1 MHYTATAQ
9 REENLNSMKSFK
21 PLIYLLPYL
30 WPKENKNFKV
40 RLIFAICFLILAKV
54 ANVSVPIFLGKTV
67 DALDNIDLT
76 SLVLLVPMSLI
87 AAYGIARFLHVGFG
101 EIRDALFVKIGQ
113 NAIRRAAL
121 RIFNH
126 LHNLSLKF
134 HLNRQTG
141 ALSRIIDRGIGGIEF
156 TLRFVTFN
164 VFPTILEIILV
175 CIILI
180 NLFNWYFSF
189 ITLFVILFYIFF
201 TLIVTEWR
209 VKIRKKMN
217 EADNIRGQKSIDSLL
232 NYETVKY
239 FNNEQYES
247 LRYDNSLE
255 EYEKFAVKSAIS
267 LNLLN
272 AGQAL
277 IISIG
282 IILMMILAVYQIRY
296 NLMSIG
302 DFIIVNTYLIQLAIP
317 LNFIGFVYWQ
327 IKQSLVDMEN
337 MFTLLNE
344 KKEIQDMPNAKN
356 LVISNASISF
366 KNVSFNYDKRRKII
380 NNISF
385 EILPNQTVA
394 IVGPTGAGKSTIS
407 KIFFRF
413 YDPDSGSI
421 SIDGQDIATVTQH
434 SLRQQIA
441 VVPQD
446 TVLFNETLYYN
457 IGYGNTNASKEE
469 IVKVAKMAQ
478 LDNFIKSLPDGYD
491 TIVGERGLK
500 LSGGEKQRVAIARA
514 LLKKPKIFFF
524 DEATSSLDTKTEKEI
539 QNNLEKLSKNRTTV
553 IIAHR
558 LSTVVNSDII
568 IVLNKGEIV
577 EKGSHNSLLD
587 RNGLY
592 SSMWKQQE
600 KKIMN

>member
-1 MHYTATAQ
+1 
-9 REENLNSMKSFK
+9 MKSFK